1 MIPRFGYMGGT
12 IVQGREHRR
21 RHSFSEGNVE
31 IKFKCV
37 EFEVLVGYVKQICL
51 VGEVFTD

>member
-37 EFEVLVGYVKQICL
+37 EFELLVGHVKQICL
-51 VGEVFTD
+51 VGEIFTD